1 MNKSQALH
9 NFWSSFGLKAY
20 EQNSIPDDAVLPYI
34 TYETASDSLG
44 NVLPLTASLWYRS
57 NSWTAIS
64 QKAEEIA
71 KYLEEVYPISQ
82 AIDGGR
88 MYIARGTP
96 FAQRMSDTD
105 TTIKRIV
112 LNIAVEFFTAY

>member
-9 NFWSSFGLKAY
+9 DFWSSFGLKAY

-34 TYETASDSLG
+34 TYETASDSIG
-44 NVLPLTASLWYRS
+44 NVLPLTASIWYRS
-57 NSWTAIS
+57 TSWTVIS

-82 AIDGGR
+82 AIEGGR